1 MREYSERF
9 GQLLLRKIFRRPT
22 NFNGLRHR
30 NTEIFRLFN
39 KPSRRHFVRFG
50 RVNEIKTKQVFL
62 LADTHMKAVAVIGWV
77 CNETAILQ
85 NNPMFGSV
93 TSRNMDCGAANNSNG
108 DDRSQ
113 TDSREDRKA
122 KDQSATSNWLI
133 L

>member
-1 MREYSERF
+1 MREYSERL

-22 NFNGLRHR
+22 YFDGLWHR
-30 NTEIFRLFN
+30 NTKIFRLFN

-62 LADTHMKAVAVIGWV
+62 LTGAHMKAVAVIGWV

-85 NNPMFGSV
+85 NNPIFRSAASGHMD
-93 TSRNMDCGAANNSNG
+93 SRGAKNSDG
-108 DDRSQ
+108 DDRAY

-122 KDQSATSNWLI
+122 KDQSGTSNWLI